1 MQCLTVI
8 AIKLPLLTLFYFM
21 PSHDVVIVGAAPAG
35 SLAALVLARAG
46 HRVVLLDR
54 AAFPRAKVCGNCIN
68 PAAWDIWHKLGL
80 TESFA
85 ALPHQEITG
94 FDIHVEGRT
103 LYQHAFLSPQR
114 GPRAI
119 PRDLLDDWLRR
130 EAQAAGA
137 EFFPETTVTKIDA
150 PNGIVSTARG
160 EFAGKLVFGAD
171 GRNSLVARQSGLM
184 PPPRRCHRVAWQT
197 SIPAPSSLD
206 DHAHMHVFEEG
217 YFGFCRT
224 SPTHAVISMVLD
236 SRRTQDPLLLVRRF
250 FPHFEEQ
257 EWLRMNPITRAPA
270 RTGAGRV
277 WLLGDAA
284 RVVEPFTGEGI
295 IFALTTGLLAAEA
308 ARAGLARNNLA
319 AALAAYSRQHRQ
331 LYRRRAWVNTL
342 LRWLL
347 TTPSRPVRILRNFDR
362 LPGIVSFLSH
372 RVHATTST

>member
-1 MQCLTVI
+1 
-8 AIKLPLLTLFYFM
+8 M
-21 PSHDVVIVGAAPAG
+21 PSHDIIIVGAAPAG
-35 SLAALVLARAG
+35 SLAALVMARAG
-46 HRVVLLDR
+46 HRVALLDR

-80 TESFA
+80 TKSFA
-85 ALPHQEITG
+85 ALPHHEITG
-94 FDIHVEGRT
+94 FDIHIEGRT
-103 LYQHAFLSPQR
+103 LYQHSFPSPQR

-119 PRDLLDDWLRR
+119 PRDLLDDWLCR

-137 EFFPETTVTKIDA
+137 EFFPETTVTGLD
-150 PNGIVSTARG
+150 PNQGTVQTTRG
-160 EFAGKLVFGAD
+160 EFSGQLIFGAD

-197 SIPAPSSLD
+197 SIPAPPALD

-250 FPHFEEQ
+250 LPRFEPQ

-270 RTGAGRV
+270 RTGSGRV

-295 IFALTTGLLAAEA
+295 IFALSTGLLAAEA
-308 ARAGLARNNLA
+308 AVTGLARNNLP
-319 AALAAYSRQHRQ
+319 AALSTYTREHRQ

-347 TTPSRPVRILRNFDR
+347 TTPSRPVRVLRNFDR
-362 LPGIVSFLSH
+362 LPGVVSFLSH
-372 RVHATTST
+372 RVHATT